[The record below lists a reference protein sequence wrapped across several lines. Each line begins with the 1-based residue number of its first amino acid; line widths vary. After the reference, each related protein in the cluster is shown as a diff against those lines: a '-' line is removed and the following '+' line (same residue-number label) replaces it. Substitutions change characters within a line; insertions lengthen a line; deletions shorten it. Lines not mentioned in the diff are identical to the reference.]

1 MTHVK
6 HVSTTATRRALSLAT
21 GLLMLAGLSVGYAGP
36 IGAAPATEPVELLTR
51 KVNEYEGQHRLA
63 VAGDPSQ
70 WGLASGKD
78 PEFPVTPNL
87 TRKVNEYEGQHR
99 LAAERG
105 EGLDTGLLTR
115 KVNEYEGQHR

>member
-1 MTHVK
+1 MT
-6 HVSTTATRRALSLAT
+6 HVSTTTTRRAFSLAT

-63 VAGDPSQ
+63 AGDPSQ
-70 WGLASGKD
+70 GGSANGKD

-99 LAAERG
+99 
-105 EGLDTGLLTR
+105 
-115 KVNEYEGQHR
+115 